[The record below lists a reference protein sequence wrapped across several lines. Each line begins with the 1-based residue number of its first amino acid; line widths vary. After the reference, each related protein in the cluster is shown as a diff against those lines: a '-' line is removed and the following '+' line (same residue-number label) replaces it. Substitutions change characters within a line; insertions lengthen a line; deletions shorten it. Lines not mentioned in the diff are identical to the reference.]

1 MASSATV
8 SAPKKRKS
16 FSEYFHSMRGQQL
29 IVTLVFLFVPL
40 VLLFMFTYLPFFKM
54 VEFSFF
60 KMKYIGRR
68 TFVGLQNYISVFT
81 RKDCFH
87 ALSLSLYYMVGSVVQ
102 MALALL
108 FATIL
113 SFKCKGSKFFRG
125 ALYFPCLICGISV
138 GFIFKFFF
146 THGFVLDTLLSWVGF
161 NVDKLP
167 FWLRDESI
175 NNVVLVACSIW
186 KYIGQNIVMFIG
198 AIASVDPVLY
208 EAAEIDGANAWH
220 RFKDIILPSISTIVV
235 LNLIISVSGALSAF
249 EMPYVVTGGGF
260 NTSTY
265 FVVMDKIAH
274 TDQKVGLASAMAVV
288 LLLLIVIV
296 TYAQKAVEKYALL
309 IFAAFVALVPIVSC
323 IFTAFK
329 SEEEYA
335 NTNVITPPKSW
346 LNFDNFITAWNKAN
360 MGEAFLNSFII
371 LICVLAGSIMISAM
385 LAYVLNRF
393 KFPGNKLIRNLF
405 TIATLIPGIASQV
418 TVYQIM
424 TALHLV
430 NSMPGYIILM
440 MGTDVITIYIFLQF
454 FENLSPTLDES
465 AILDGCTYFGVFFKI
480 LLPLLKPAIVTSAI
494 LKGVSTYNEYYMANL
509 YLQDKTK
516 YQVVATSLYVF
527 SGPMGNQYNYICAGV
542 IITIIPALIVF
553 LLCQDQIYSGMAA
566 GAVKG

>member
-1 MASSATV
+1 MAKMKTNHKHYSAGAV
-8 SAPKKRKS
+8 IWIVIKY
-16 FSEYFHSMRGQQL
+16 FS
-29 IVTLVFLFVPL
+29 LVF
-40 VLLFMFTYLPFFKM
+40 
-54 VEFSFF
+54 FS
-60 KMKYIGRR
+60 
-68 TFVGLQNYISVFT
+68 
-81 RKDCFH
+81 
-87 ALSLSLYYMVGSVVQ
+87 
-102 MALALL
+102 
-108 FATIL
+108 
-113 SFKCKGSKFFRG
+113 
-125 ALYFPCLICGISV
+125 
-138 GFIFKFFF
+138 
-146 THGFVLDTLLSWVGF
+146 
-161 NVDKLP
+161 
-167 FWLRDESI
+167 
-175 NNVVLVACSIW
+175 
-186 KYIGQNIVMFIG
+186 
-198 AIASVDPVLY
+198 
-208 EAAEIDGANAWH
+208 
-220 RFKDIILPSISTIVV
+220 
-235 LNLIISVSGALSAF
+235 
-249 EMPYVVTGGGF
+249 
-260 NTSTY
+260 
-265 FVVMDKIAH
+265 
-274 TDQKVGLASAMAVV
+274 
-288 LLLLIVIV
+288 
-296 TYAQKAVEKYALL
+296 
-309 IFAAFVALVPIVSC
+309 FVALLPIVSC
-323 IFTAFK
+323 VITAFK
-329 SEEEYA
+329 TDAEYQS
-335 NTNVITPPKSW
+335 TNVMTLPESW
-346 LNFDNFITAWNKAN
+346 LNFQNFIDAFNRAN
-360 MGEAFLNSFII
+360 MGRAYLNSAII
-371 LICVLAGSIMISAM
+371 LVFVLLGSVLVGTQ